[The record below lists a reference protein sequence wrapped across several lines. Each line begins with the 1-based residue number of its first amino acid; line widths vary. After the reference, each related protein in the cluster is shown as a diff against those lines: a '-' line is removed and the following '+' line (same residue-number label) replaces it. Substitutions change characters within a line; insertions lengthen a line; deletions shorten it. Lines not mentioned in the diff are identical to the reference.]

1 MEKKYKFLNEI
12 KTIEHLENM
21 FNTDEWRI
29 LQEKQSTFPNAKVI
43 LDCIFRYIEDH
54 KEESLI
60 KKLDVGR
67 YYQFDIP
74 FSIFPLAET
83 FFYGIDLTINC
94 FEKNMGIADDD
105 PRINFNQTSQYITK
119 NATLYKN
126 KLCEPVIIIN
136 YVANYGCIYYDVI
149 APIMHEFLH
158 AYEDYMRLMKG
169 QKPLSI
175 IANSQS
181 YETLADG
188 LKKTNSN
195 VVQHVAQM
203 FYYCLKNEQ
212 NAFVSQMHNEIKELA
227 KDENFPNTTT
237 EGILKQLSMY
247 KNFIQ
252 FEDDIYY
259 LKNEADNTEKQEVLE
274 FIQKAINK
282 NIQNYKH
289 ALGIISNVVLRA
301 EKNAIIKL
309 KRIIRYYQKGNGM
322 LFERQSTCGI
332 PREEMRRR
340 GYRESVLDV
349 SRWFE
354 HMVNYGK
361 KEKFEK

>member
-1 MEKKYKFLNEI
+1 MTKKYNFLKELDA
-12 KTIEHLENM
+12 IENLEHM
-21 FNTDEWRI
+21 FNTDKWRI
-29 LQEKQSTFPNAKVI
+29 LQEEQSTFPNAKVI
-43 LDCIFRYIEDH
+43 LDCIIRYMENH

-60 KKLDVGR
+60 KKLDNGR

-74 FSIFPLAET
+74 FSIFPLTET

-105 PRINFNQTSQYITK
+105 PRIKFNQTSQYITK

-158 AYEDYMRLMKG
+158 AYEDYMRLMNG
-169 QKPLSI
+169 QTPLSVV
-175 IANSQS
+175 ANSQT

-188 LKKTNSN
+188 LKNTNSN
-195 VVQHVAQM
+195 IVHHVAQM
-203 FYYCLKNEQ
+203 FYYCVKNEQ
-212 NAFVSQMHNEIKELA
+212 NAFVSQMHNEIKELSKA
-227 KDENFPNTTT
+227 ENFPNNTT
-237 EGILKQLSMY
+237 EGVLKQLSMY
-247 KNFIQ
+247 KDFIQ

-259 LKNEADNTEKQEVLE
+259 LKNEADDSERMEIFE
-274 FIQKAINK
+274 FMQKVIGK
-282 NIQNYKH
+282 NLQNYKQ
-289 ALGIISNVVLRA
+289 ALSIISNVVLRA

-322 LFERQSTCGI
+322 LLDRQSTYGLAK
-332 PREEMRRR
+332 EEMRRR

-354 HMVNYGK
+354 HMVNYGGK
-361 KEKFEK
+361 KNDN